1 MIRRY
6 CDICGAEMT
15 DATTPAPDPTK
26 SVASRLGHQDAMN
39 AQRFKDGV
47 GLKYGKP
54 KVMFEVVVGLDGA
67 WNAGDICKHCV
78 IDAVNAADDR
88 PTTCELS
95 DG

>member
-39 AQRFKDGV
+39 AQRFKAPECPCPQADQHR
-47 GLKYGKP
+47 
-54 KVMFEVVVGLDGA
+54 GA
-67 WNAGDICKHCV
+67 
-78 IDAVNAADDR
+78 R
-88 PTTCELS
+88 
-95 DG
+95 